1 MGAPTLNPSLMAY
14 FLGGGD
20 PSKLPKGPDV
30 MYQPTGVSGGDQ
42 TIYPGGSSTFDEGGY
57 VPGSTG
63 TSTIGGGGTPAV
75 GSTSGS
81 TGNGNFD
88 LAKFLQTIGAAGS
101 AAYNAYNA
109 GNAAQGVANT
119 VDPFAG
125 QRPYYQDMLKQNIG
139 TPNPYAS
146 IWSNAYENQQNP
158 YSAQYQTMLGNQS
171 NPYASM
177 IQQQWGKQDNPYAAQ
192 LQGLLTDPNSFKED
206 PGYQFA
212 LSQGQKGI
220 ERASNALYGTAR
232 TGSLAPELAKFT
244 EGYAAQSYN
253 DRINQLAGLTNAQN
267 SYNANSMNTLAN
279 LSGQQQTTNTNQLGQ
294 IANLIGNTNSYN
306 LGNLGA
312 ITSMFGAQGNQQ
324 SNLISQLLTA
334 AGATTGSPTAAGA
347 ALQSGQQGQNASIG
361 ALLQTIPQLAPF
373 VPQILSMLGGA
384 SSGYGNI
391 NFPSYGIGGPG
402 APQTGGPGGDDLG
415 GPAIGPYYATGPG
428 APQLGGPG
436 GDDLGGPANIDIPSP
451 AIGPIWDDPNFEF

>member
-1 MGAPTLNPSLMAY
+1 MGAPIMDPGIFARLFNGQGYAGLPAPTGTMTAQ
-14 FLGGGD
+14 GGD
-20 PSKLPKGPDV
+20 TMQGI
-30 MYQPTGVSGGDQ
+30 DQ
-42 TIYPGGSSTFDEGGY
+42 GMSTN
-57 VPGSTG
+57 PNATG
-63 TSTIGGGGTPAV
+63 TATIGGGGTTSAPVV
-75 GSTSGS
+75 GSTSG
-81 TGNGNFD
+81 GNFD
-88 LAKFLQTIGAAGS
+88 WAKFLQTIGSAGS
-101 AAYNAYNA
+101 SIYNAYNA
-109 GNAAQGVANT
+109 NNAAQGVANT

-312 ITSMFGAQGNQQ
+312 ITSMFGAQGNQN

-347 ALQSGQQGQNASIG
+347 ALQSGQQGQAASIG
-361 ALLQTIPQLAPF
+361 AALAAIPGLAQY
-373 VPQILSMLGGA
+373 VPQILSMLGGGGGGSVNPFTGA
-384 SSGYGNI
+384 VTYG
-391 NFPSYGIGGPG
+391 
-402 APQTGGPGGDDLG
+402 
-415 GPAIGPYYATGPG
+415 TGPG
-428 APQLGGPG
+428 AITGEGNQSGWPGEDGGIYMPPIAETNPEWEPG
-436 GDDLGGPANIDIPSP
+436 GYSIPTP
-451 AIGPIWDDPNFEF
+451 EIPEPEFSLD